1 MSGVIADLPP
11 DSDAHTRLREL
22 GFVPGTPV
30 RLVRRA
36 PMGDPIEVAVRGSR
50 LAMRKGEGGSG
61 AVGRVRGLGYGW
73 LGGGLRETCTQHR
86 RPLLLRRRSRP

>member
-50 LAMRKGEGGSG
+50 LAMRKGEAGKIKLVPG
-61 AVGRVRGLGYGW
+61 
-73 LGGGLRETCTQHR
+73 
-86 RPLLLRRRSRP
+86 